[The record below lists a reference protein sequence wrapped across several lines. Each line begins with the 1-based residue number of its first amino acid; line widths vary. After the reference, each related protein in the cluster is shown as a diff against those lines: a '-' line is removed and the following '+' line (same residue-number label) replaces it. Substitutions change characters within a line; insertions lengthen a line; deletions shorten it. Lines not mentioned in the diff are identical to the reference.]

1 MITPAA
7 CSASAAG
14 MAWVVEIGPST
25 ASTPSSMKRLAQA
38 TEPSTVLALSHTL
51 SSIGMP
57 LKVGFCR
64 CAASTPSRLVL
75 PSTAKRPDSSRFTPR
90 RMESCAA
97 AMPASNANTR
107 STAANLLVPYLRL
120 FFADWPLL
128 LCYGGRITRWVW
140 LLFRGALSDAPRK
153 SSPALSWLRNAYGGR
168 RLVRGGHDSG
178 GWGHCGGGR
187 VECSGGGCSLST
199 ERVPSVSRTTAP
211 KSCSDAMPALR
222 AAESTSSS
230 VTRVACIEIGR
241 AHV

>member
-1 MITPAA
+1 MRKMWSPTWVVSGLVEPFEIMITPAS

-90 RMESCAA
+90 RMGSCAA

-107 STAANLLVPYLRL
+107 STAANLLIPYLRL
-120 FFADWPLL
+120 FFADWPLFVF
-128 LCYGGRITRWVW
+128 YGGTITQCAW
-140 LLFRGALSDAPRK
+140 LLFRGALADAPRT
-153 SSPALSWLRNAYGGR
+153 SNLAHRWLRHAYGG
-168 RLVRGGHDSG
+168 GTTAS
-178 GWGHCGGGR
+178 
-187 VECSGGGCSLST
+187 SGGGGALSPET
-199 ERVPSVSRTTAP
+199 VPSASTTTAP
-211 KSCSDAMPALR
+211 RTCTDALLAL
-222 AAESTSSS
+222 SSEEPS
-230 VTRVACIEIGR
+230 
-241 AHV
+241 